1 MQAGCLKI
9 APLSALLTSLKE
21 LSWSSSHEAQRW
33 LDDGY
38 QGESIPLS
46 KQHLGVITP
55 VTEKQE
61 DLIFIIFLW
70 GVSSSS
76 WTNWFNT
83 VKNWKGRI
91 RHSGLWYCFNWW
103 WETKER
109 HHKDLNNQSQS
120 FLQTTDTPEVDIRT
134 KRDIP
139 HSHYCICL
147 LADLLGG
154 VGGGDITTGHKA
166 AKRLTAVGRF
176 PAFFVQLKPAIFS
189 QEVRPSLPIF
199 VNKTS
204 FFARVKSNH
213 LQLFLWG
220 QSQMFLRR
228 PGDIFVATK
237 AGYFTWEVGPSPSIF
252 VTKQVFLKG
261 DLETHPAIFVETK
274 ADYFSVEVNPSLTR
288 LFFQGDLVTFPVV
301 LLADKAGYFAR
312 GNQTISSCFW
322 ATMPIDFRE
331 TRGHFQTFLWRLK
344 SAL

>member
-83 VKNWKGRI
+83 VKNWKGRV
-91 RHSGLWYCFNWW
+91 RYSGLWYCFNWW

-120 FLQTTDTPEVDIRT
+120 FLQTTDTPEVDVSTKCSVSRPYYLLISWLSHQNVERT
-134 KRDIP
+134 DANRD
-139 HSHYCICL
+139 SC
-147 LADLLGG
+147 
-154 VGGGDITTGHKA
+154 
-166 AKRLTAVGRF
+166 
-176 PAFFVQLKPAIFS
+176 
-189 QEVRPSLPIF
+189 SL
-199 VNKTS
+199 S
-204 FFARVKSNH
+204 RS
-213 LQLFLWG
+213 
-220 QSQMFLRR
+220 S
-228 PGDIFVATK
+228 
-237 AGYFTWEVGPSPSIF
+237 GYFYRHLKIFLSICGMKSRF
-252 VTKQVFLKG
+252 
-261 DLETHPAIFVETK
+261 
-274 ADYFSVEVNPSLTR
+274 
-288 LFFQGDLVTFPVV
+288 FFQALC
-301 LLADKAGYFAR
+301 R
-312 GNQTISSCFW
+312 
-322 ATMPIDFRE
+322 
-331 TRGHFQTFLWRLK
+331 HFHP
-344 SAL
+344 

>member
-61 DLIFIIFLW
+61 DLIFIIFLR

-83 VKNWKGRI
+83 VKNWKGRV
-91 RHSGLWYCFNWW
+91 RYSGLWYCFNWW

-176 PAFFVQLKPAIFS
+176 PAFFV
-189 QEVRPSLPIF
+189 
-199 VNKTS
+199 
-204 FFARVKSNH
+204 
-213 LQLFLWG
+213 
-220 QSQMFLRR
+220 
-228 PGDIFVATK
+228 ATK
-237 AGYFTWEVGPSPSIF
+237 AGYFFTGS
-252 VTKQVFLKG
+252 
-261 DLETHPAIFVETK
+261 
-274 ADYFSVEVNPSLTR
+274 
-288 LFFQGDLVTFPVV
+288 
-301 LLADKAGYFAR
+301 
-312 GNQTISSCFW
+312 QTISTHFCEQNQLLCTGQVKPSPAVFVG
-322 ATMPIDFRE
+322 TKPDVFKE
-331 TRGHFQTFLWRLK
+331 TWGHFCGY
-344 SAL
+344 